1 MREILERIEELL
13 SLQEKLVN
21 FLLLSG
27 SKKVRVSV
35 STAFDVL
42 YHNIELL
49 DLIEE
54 LISSQEE
61 LLEEYSR
68 EYTFNLILEALSW
81 MGVIFPAIEDACPI
95 FLHGIGGEEGGPLYR
110 IRFILKMVEEAY
122 DKGEYHSLIKVA
134 RELQSLSSLLK
145 YQILLARR
153 AYTNLA

>member
-21 FLLLSG
+21 LLLLSG
-27 SKKVRVSV
+27 SQKVKVSV
-35 STAFDVL
+35 NTAFDVL

-68 EYTFNLILEALSW
+68 EYTFNLVLEALSLCIW
-81 MGVIFPAIEDACPI
+81 
-95 FLHGIGGEEGGPLYR
+95 
-110 IRFILKMVEEAY
+110 
-122 DKGEYHSLIKVA
+122 
-134 RELQSLSSLLK
+134 
-145 YQILLARR
+145 
-153 AYTNLA
+153 

>member
-21 FLLLSG
+21 LLLLSG
-27 SKKVRVSV
+27 SQKVKVSV
-35 STAFDVL
+35 NTAFDVL

-68 EYTFNLILEALSW
+68 EYTFTTPITPISIHHTILHK
-81 MGVIFPAIEDACPI
+81 PPK
-95 FLHGIGGEEGGPLYR
+95 P
-110 IRFILKMVEEAY
+110 
-122 DKGEYHSLIKVA
+122 
-134 RELQSLSSLLK
+134 
-145 YQILLARR
+145 
-153 AYTNLA
+153 